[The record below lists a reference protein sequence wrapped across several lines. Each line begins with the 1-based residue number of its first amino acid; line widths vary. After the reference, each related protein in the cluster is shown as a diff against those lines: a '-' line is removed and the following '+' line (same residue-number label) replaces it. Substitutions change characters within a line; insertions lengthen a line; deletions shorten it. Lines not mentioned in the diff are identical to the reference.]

1 MYTGEP
7 SCPMTTHGKS
17 QCQPPLTFKKKIK
30 CKKFNDKVSA
40 GSRPSAKGGGEGGR
54 SFRPWDKGE
63 GPGLQKNI
71 FGPFGPHLGLKI
83 LGIRHCFSCYL
94 KLGTAGVGN
103 ACITLRF
110 HPWGEGF
117 RSLIKPTEYQH
128 QLQNE
133 NKDIHCDAL
142 EEARLSD

>member
-1 MYTGEP
+1 MPDPDLQLREGGWGGGGHSDPEIMGRGP
-7 SCPMTTHGKS
+7 VS
-17 QCQPPLTFKKKIK
+17 KKKI
-30 CKKFNDKVSA
+30 
-40 GSRPSAKGGGEGGR
+40 G
-54 SFRPWDKGE
+54 
-63 GPGLQKNI
+63 
-71 FGPFGPHLGLKI
+71 GPFGPHLGLKI

-94 KLGTAGVGN
+94 KLGAAGVGN

-128 QLQNE
+128 HLQNE

>member
-1 MYTGEP
+1 MG
-7 SCPMTTHGKS
+7 GGGG
-17 QCQPPLTFKKKIK
+17 PPLIPPRFFFFLKLGT
-30 CKKFNDKVSA
+30 
-40 GSRPSAKGGGEGGR
+40 GGG
-54 SFRPWDKGE
+54 
-63 GPGLQKNI
+63 GL
-71 FGPFGPHLGLKI
+71 PL
-83 LGIRHCFSCYL
+83 IRHCFSCYL

-142 EEARLSD
+142 EEARFSD

>member
-1 MYTGEP
+1 MG
-7 SCPMTTHGKS
+7 
-17 QCQPPLTFKKKIK
+17 
-30 CKKFNDKVSA
+30 A
-40 GSRPSAKGGGEGGR
+40 GGWGGG
-54 SFRPWDKGE
+54 
-63 GPGLQKNI
+63 GL
-71 FGPFGPHLGLKI
+71 PL
-83 LGIRHCFSCYL
+83 IRHCFSCYL

-142 EEARLSD
+142 EEARFSD

>member
-1 MYTGEP
+1 M
-7 SCPMTTHGKS
+7 
-17 QCQPPLTFKKKIK
+17 
-30 CKKFNDKVSA
+30 
-40 GSRPSAKGGGEGGR
+40 GGGGGL
-54 SFRPWDKGE
+54 P
-63 GPGLQKNI
+63 L
-71 FGPFGPHLGLKI
+71 
-83 LGIRHCFSCYL
+83 IRHCFSCYL

-133 NKDIHCDAL
+133 NKDIHRDAL
-142 EEARLSD
+142 EEARFSD

>member
-1 MYTGEP
+1 M
-7 SCPMTTHGKS
+7 
-17 QCQPPLTFKKKIK
+17 
-30 CKKFNDKVSA
+30 
-40 GSRPSAKGGGEGGR
+40 RGR
-54 SFRPWDKGE
+54 
-63 GPGLQKNI
+63 GPGLKKNI

-83 LGIRHCFSCYL
+83 RFGGGGGMALPWILHCFSCYL
-94 KLGTAGVGN
+94 KLGTAGVGK

-133 NKDIHCDAL
+133 NKDIHYDAL
-142 EEARLSD
+142 EEARFSD